1 MNFCLLRW
9 LNYQCD
15 NKVQVHNTWCKIEY
29 GSNSED
35 SDTDTIDHGTNK
47 RPKLPTP
54 DLSKVAV
61 VPSDTHFDDPQLHG
75 GRLRSFPHVRGN
87 WATFVYVNYHH
98 HTEAVF
104 NLLKKIEE
112 VVLTKVDTC
121 HRCDDLHISLSKTF
135 VLKYHL
141 ISTFSSSLQKV
152 LSTVESFDIGFAA
165 VKVYCNEDQSR
176 TFLSLDVDPFS
187 HKNLLN
193 VSKKVDDVLTE
204 FQLPTFYE
212 DPSFHMSLLWTNGN
226 KKSELDTIIDT
237 LNDLLLQEIEK
248 DLSTVLIDTINCKS
262 GNKYFQYSLA

>member
-1 MNFCLLRW
+1 MSSLS
-9 LNYQCD
+9 Y
-15 NKVQVHNTWCKIEY
+15 ISEEY

-35 SDTDTIDHGTNK
+35 SDTDTIGHGIT

-61 VPSDTHFDDPQLHG
+61 VPSDTHIDDPQIHG
-75 GRLRSFPHVRGN
+75 GRSRSFPHVRGN

-98 HTEAVF
+98 QTEVVL
-104 NLLKKIEE
+104 NLLKRFETVIS
-112 VVLTKVDTC
+112 TKVDTC

-165 VKVYCNEDQSR
+165 VKVYCNEDKSR
-176 TFLSLDVDPFS
+176 TFISLDVDPFS
-187 HKNLLN
+187 HKNLSN

-204 FQLPTFYE
+204 FQLPTFYKE
-212 DPSFHMSLLWTNGN
+212 PSFHMSLLWTNGD
-226 KKSELDTIIDT
+226 KQSELDTIIDT

-248 DLSTVLIDTINCKS
+248 ELRTVLIDTINCKS
-262 GNKYFQYSLA
+262 GNKYFQYSLI

>member
-1 MNFCLLRW
+1 ML
-9 LNYQCD
+9 Y
-15 NKVQVHNTWCKIEY
+15 
-29 GSNSED
+29 
-35 SDTDTIDHGTNK
+35 
-47 RPKLPTP
+47 RPKLPAP

-61 VPSDTHFDDPQLHG
+61 VPSDTHFDDPLLHG

-98 HTEAVF
+98 QTEVVF
-104 NLLKKIEE
+104 NLLRKIEK
-112 VVLTKVDTC
+112 VILTKVDTF

-152 LSTVESFDIGFAA
+152 LSTVESFDIGFGA

-176 TFLSLDVDPFS
+176 TFISLDVDPFS

-193 VSKKVDDVLTE
+193 VSKKVDDVMIE

-226 KKSELDTIIDT
+226 KKSEFDTIIDT

-262 GNKYFQYSLA
+262 GNKYFQYSLV